1 LPQITFGTVVRI
13 LLASLLVGMAMAFF
27 GVQPADILAWLN
39 ASLRDVATNAE
50 AWIGWTAKYVLLG
63 AVVVVPIWVLWY
75 LLNLMRR
82 R

>member
-1 LPQITFGTVVRI
+1 MPQITFGTVVRI

-39 ASLRDVATNAE
+39 ASLRDVAANAG
-50 AWIGWTAKYVLLG
+50 AWIGWTVKYVLLG

-75 LLNLMRR
+75 LLSFMRR